1 MMIFEELYNLNRN
14 VKKFIIL
21 LIDLFLLL
29 ITAYIA
35 HSIQLEYFPPI
46 GRSLLFYILISYIIY
61 LLIYF
66 LYKNSSLI
74 NRYFDIDSIKALF
87 VSSISLSIILYITSF
102 YINLRFFNF
111 NFILLHCL
119 IFLLTI
125 VLVRIFIRN
134 FYSLLININKTTDN
148 YVIFGAGDTGYQLI
162 NNSEFRKKFK
172 VTHFVDDDKNKIGQY
187 ISNRKILSIHDLK
200 KYNFKKCFFCAPS
213 LSSFRQKEIQ
223 SIFHRENIPVDFSY
237 NTNQYNKLDDD
248 FNYNLN
254 IKKLPLPKIRLLKK
268 RKIYQNKVIFIT
280 GGAGSIGGKYVL
292 N

>member
-102 YINLRFFNF
+102 YINLRFL
-111 NFILLHCL
+111 IL
-119 IFLLTI
+119 TS
-125 VLVRIFIRN
+125 
-134 FYSLLININKTTDN
+134 FYYT
-148 YVIFGAGDTGYQLI
+148 A
-162 NNSEFRKKFK
+162 
-172 VTHFVDDDKNKIGQY
+172 
-187 ISNRKILSIHDLK
+187 
-200 KYNFKKCFFCAPS
+200 
-213 LSSFRQKEIQ
+213 
-223 SIFHRENIPVDFSY
+223 
-237 NTNQYNKLDDD
+237 
-248 FNYNLN
+248 
-254 IKKLPLPKIRLLKK
+254 
-268 RKIYQNKVIFIT
+268 
-280 GGAGSIGGKYVL
+280 
-292 N
+292 